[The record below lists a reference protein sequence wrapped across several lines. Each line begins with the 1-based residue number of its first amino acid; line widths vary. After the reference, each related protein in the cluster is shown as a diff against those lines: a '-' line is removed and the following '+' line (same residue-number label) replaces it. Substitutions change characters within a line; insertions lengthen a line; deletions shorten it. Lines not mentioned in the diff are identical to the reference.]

1 MAKVELK
8 QPVVQEISDKLD
20 GAKAA
25 VIVDYRG
32 LTVAQDTTLRKTL
45 REAGITYKVYKNTMI
60 RFAIKGTEF
69 EPLGVTLEGPTAI
82 AISKDDATAPARE
95 IAKFA
100 KDAPALEFK
109 GGVVEGE
116 YYDAEGMKAVALIP
130 GREELISRLL
140 GSMKSPISNLARV
153 LDQIAQ
159 NGGYQAPEEEAAAE
173 EVPADEAA
181 APEEEAEA
189 QEAPAAKEAPAAEEV
204 KEEATQEAPAE
215 DAPAAE

>member
-8 QPVVQEISDKLD
+8 QPVVQEISEKLD
-20 GAKAA
+20 GAKSA

-32 LTVAQDTTLRKTL
+32 LTVAEDTVLRKTL

-60 RFAIKGTEF
+60 RFAIQGTEF

-82 AISKDDATAPARE
+82 VISKDDATAPARE

-100 KDAPALEFK
+100 KNAPALEFK

-116 YYDAEGMKAVALIP
+116 YYDAEGMQAVALIP

-153 LDQIAQ
+153 LNQIAE
-159 NGGYQAPEEEAAAE
+159 NGGPAACAKEEEAQAE
-173 EVPADEAA
+173 PAES
-181 APEEEAEA
+181 EA
-189 QEAPAAKEAPAAEEV
+189 QEAPADEAPAQEEAPAEEV
-204 KEEATQEAPAE
+204 KEEAPADEAPA
-215 DAPAAE
+215 AQ